1 LLFPEPQQFRVTE
14 QSLQGR
20 QPPKQLN
27 SFDQL
32 GNFILDQLVFRGF
45 RETIEIDRVLPL
57 KQTKRSFLRG
67 FADAD
72 SGRMRRFQQI
82 HSTMGGTRSLCAGDV
97 GGEGRC
103 GPGVADLRLVVEKP
117 GDVGGEGSCGPRVA
131 DLRLVV
137 EKPGDVGG
145 EGSCGPRAAD
155 LRLVVQKPVG
165 GGAADLPVAT
175 AVISEAVH
183 SGSAAVSEDAPR
195 RVMPSAA
202 VSGTLGRG
210 ILVVASSSVSGTLGR
225 GISAVVISFSSTSRD
240 YNFLSINSRDASRFT
255 LLRQMGDA
263 SLEGSSQIMRWE
275 TSFWM
280 DRLRS

>member
-1 LLFPEPQQFRVTE
+1 LFPETQQFTVTA

-137 EKPGDVGG
+137 
-145 EGSCGPRAAD
+145 
-155 LRLVVQKPVG
+155 QKPVG

-210 ILVVASSSVSGTLGR
+210 ILAVARSSVSGTLGR

-275 TSFWM
+275 TSFWT

>member
-1 LLFPEPQQFRVTE
+1 LFPETQQFTVTA

-57 KQTKRSFLRG
+57 KQIKRSFLRG

-72 SGRMRRFQQI
+72 SGRMRRLQQI
-82 HSTMGGTRSLCAGDV
+82 PATMGDV
-97 GGEGRC
+97 CGEGHC
-103 GPGVADLRLVVEKP
+103 GPRVADLQLVVEKP

-137 EKPGDVGG
+137 EKP
-145 EGSCGPRAAD
+145 A
-155 LRLVVQKPVG
+155 G

-210 ILVVASSSVSGTLGR
+210 ILAVARSSVSGTLGR

-275 TSFWM
+275 TSFWTE
-280 DRLRS
+280 RLRS